1 MNSTTTNEQV
11 YVAGRLRP
19 VLPAVRLLQDKIS
32 ETVGAPRR
40 RWITGASCV
49 QSRPKTD
56 EGHDDE
62 GRIDEGLA
70 IAEPTFVAM
79 ITTFSLGCAWF
90 PLEAQRL
97 IVC

>member
-49 QSRPKTD
+49 QSRPKPD

-70 IAEPTFVAM
+70 IAHPTFARW
-79 ITTFSLGCAWF
+79 S
-90 PLEAQRL
+90 PLSAL
-97 IVC
+97 